1 MNRRDFLRTATGASA
16 GAAAVSAV
24 GTTAAADGH
33 DAYSAVSSLQEED
46 DEENGEEENGEEEN
60 GEEENGEENG
70 AADNGDDDGATETV
84 IVGPDGENVFEPDD
98 LTIEPGT
105 TVEFIWESDT
115 HNLAL
120 ESGPDGGWEGYD
132 PIEDTGFEYE
142 HTFEVEGTYEY
153 VCDPHVAAGMD
164 AVITVTEDA
173 GDAAAEG
180 PTEVDPHAIGVPV
193 QKHFIGA
200 ATFAAI
206 FVTFVFTFYVLKY
219 GESAN
224 TSYPNKKE

>member
-24 GTTAAADGH
+24 GTTAAADGT
-33 DAYSAVSSLQEED
+33 YSAVSSLQEED

-60 GEEENGEENG
+60 GEEENGEEENG
-70 AADNGDDDGATETV
+70 AAENGDEDGGTETV
-84 IVGPDGENVFEPDD
+84 IVGPDGNNVFDPDD

-115 HNLAL
+115 HNLAV
-120 ESGPDGGWEGYD
+120 ESAPDGGWEGYD

-153 VCDPHVAAGMD
+153 VCEPHVAAGME
-164 AVITVTEDA
+164 ATITVTEDA
-173 GDAAAEG
+173 GDAAAQG

-224 TSYPNKKE
+224 TSYPNKKD